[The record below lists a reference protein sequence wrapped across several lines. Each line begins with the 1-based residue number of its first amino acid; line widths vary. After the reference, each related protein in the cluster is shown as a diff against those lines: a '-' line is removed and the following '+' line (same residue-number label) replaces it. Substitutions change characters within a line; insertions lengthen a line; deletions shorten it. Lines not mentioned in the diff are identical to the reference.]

1 MAAIDVGRKCILLRG
16 RKAGETV
23 TVSKLIDKHFVEVTD
38 AKGKQKRVNMAH
50 IEPLPA

>member
-1 MAAIDVGRKCILLRG
+1 MAAIDIGRKCIRLRG

-23 TVSKLIDKHFVEVTD
+23 TVSKIVDKHFVEVTD
-38 AKGKQKRVNMAH
+38 AKGKTKRVNMAH

>member
-1 MAAIDVGRKCILLRG
+1 MAAFDVGRKCIRLRG

-23 TVSKLIDKHFVEVTD
+23 TVSELLDKHFVKVTD

-50 IEPLPA
+50 LEPLPA

>member
-1 MAAIDVGRKCILLRG
+1 MAAIDVGRKCIRLRG

-38 AKGKQKRVNMAH
+38 SKGKTKRANMAH
-50 IEPLPA
+50 LEPLPA

>member
-1 MAAIDVGRKCILLRG
+1 MAAFDVGRKCIRLRG

-23 TVSKLIDKHFVEVTD
+23 TVSKVIDARFVEVTD
-38 AKGKQKRVNMAH
+38 AKGKVKRVNMAH